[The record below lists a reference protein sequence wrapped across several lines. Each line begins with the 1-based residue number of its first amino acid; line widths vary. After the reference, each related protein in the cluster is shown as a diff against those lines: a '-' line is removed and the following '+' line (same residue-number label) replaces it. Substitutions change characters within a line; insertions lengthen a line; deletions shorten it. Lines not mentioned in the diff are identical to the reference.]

1 MCMYFFLFYFTVC
14 ALCRHFSSVVPVPGY
29 AFSEDGEHL
38 AYGVSASGSDWV
50 EFRFLRV
57 DGAVA
62 LEDRLERVKFSCMA
76 WTHDGKGLFY
86 NSYPEQE
93 GKSDGT
99 HTHLV
104 TLEFCFKKTKK
115 QPRIIRRF
123 TVFKTVSVSGTE
135 TSTNLNQK
143 LYYHVLGTPQSQDVL
158 CAEFPDQP
166 KWMSGAEVMR
176 THTVSLYRSYSRYH
190 IHKRVCVCF
199 LGV

>member
-1 MCMYFFLFYFTVC
+1 MCMYFFFFLFYRVC
-14 ALCRHFSSVVPVPGY
+14 FVSSLLFRRSCARLRVLGGRRAPGVRCERERFRLGGVPVPACRRSRGSGGP
-29 AFSEDGEHL
+29 AREGQVQLHGLDSRRKRPL
-38 AYGVSASGSDWV
+38 LQLVSRAGGKERWYTHSLSN
-50 EFRFLRV
+50 FRVL
-57 DGAVA
+57 
-62 LEDRLERVKFSCMA
+62 VK
-76 WTHDGKGLFY
+76 
-86 NSYPEQE
+86 
-93 GKSDGT
+93 
-99 HTHLV
+99 
-104 TLEFCFKKTKK
+104 KK

-123 TVFKTVSVSGTE
+123 TVFNTVSVSGTE

-176 THTVSLYRSYSRYH
+176 THTVSLYRSYTRYY